1 MESHLTKIEAELQEM
16 RQELLAM
23 MDVVREG
30 PPNPSIG
37 AVAACIV
44 TSMIAIGVGL
54 SAHLRIL
61 TSPQQEANPTIRIE
75 RDATESELRDQR
87 IRDILETSNA
97 IP

>member
-1 MESHLTKIEAELQEM
+1 MESHLAKIEAELQEM
-16 RQELLAM
+16 RQELSAM

-61 TSPQQEANPTIRIE
+61 TSPQQEANPTINIDRPVTHE
-75 RDATESELRDQR
+75 EMMQEFTNSRLGNS
-87 IRDILETSNA
+87 
-97 IP
+97 P